1 MNAVMRTVFVI
12 FVLALLTI
20 AGEVYSDA
28 ALTSDQVAHVAVPD
42 PVTIAIAH
50 GVPHDKQA
58 SHHGV

>member
-1 MNAVMRTVFVI
+1 MNAAMRTVFVI

-28 ALTSDQVAHVAVPD
+28 KLTSDQVAHVAVPD

-50 GVPHDKQA
+50 GVPHDKQP